1 MPKNLLSWRRFLNR
15 SLLFV
20 WAAILLVACGSGPN
34 FAPVEDLHSPPERVP
49 EHYVVRSGDTLFSI
63 AFRYG
68 LDFRGLASA
77 NGIGRDYAIYP
88 GQRLRLDDSQS
99 STRAAD
105 PVAAS
110 SPPSSPNNAL
120 SRPKTPSAPVAVKQR
135 TSPKPQ
141 PMPAPVSNWQWPS
154 EGKIVRGFNS
164 SQYAHK
170 GIDIAGKLEQPV
182 KAAAAG
188 VVVYAGSGLVGYGKL
203 LIVKHSDRYLSA
215 YAHNNQLL
223 AKEGETVRQGQVI
236 ARMGDSG
243 TDSVKLHFE
252 IREDGKPI
260 NPVKLLPKRN

>member
-1 MPKNLLSWRRFLNR
+1 MSWLRFLNR
-15 SLLFV
+15 SLLFAG
-20 WAAILLVACGSGPN
+20 AAILLLACGSGPN

-49 EHYVVRSGDTLFSI
+49 EYYVVRSGDTLFSI

-77 NGIGRDYAIYP
+77 NGIGRGYAIYP
-88 GQRLRLDDSQS
+88 GQKLRLDDSS
-99 STRAAD
+99 SSARATA
-105 PVAAS
+105 PVASS
-110 SPPSSPNNAL
+110 SPESSSSNAL
-120 SRPKTPSAPVAVKQR
+120 SKPKKPAASVANKQR
-135 TSPKPQ
+135 TTPPPERVITPIST
-141 PMPAPVSNWQWPS
+141 WLWPS
-154 EGKIVRGFNS
+154 EGTIVRGFNS

-182 KAAAAG
+182 SAAAAG

-203 LIVKHSDRYLSA
+203 LIVKHNDRYLSA
-215 YAHNNQLL
+215 YAHNNRLL
-223 AKEGETVRQGQVI
+223 VKEGETVRQGQTI
-236 ARMGDSG
+236 AKMGDTG

>member
-1 MPKNLLSWRRFLNR
+1 MLL
-15 SLLFV
+15 
-20 WAAILLVACGSGPN
+20 ACGSGPN

-88 GQRLRLDDSQS
+88 GQKLRLDDSPS
-99 STRAAD
+99 SARATA
-105 PVAAS
+105 PIAS
-110 SPPSSPNNAL
+110 SSPEPSS
-120 SRPKTPSAPVAVKQR
+120 SHISGKPKKPAAPIVDKPR
-135 TSPKPQ
+135 TTAPP
-141 PMPAPVSNWQWPS
+141 PRVNTPVSTWQWPS
-154 EGKIVRGFNS
+154 EGSIVRGFDS

-182 KAAAAG
+182 NAAAAG

-203 LIVKHSDRYLSA
+203 LIVKHNDRYLSA
-215 YAHNNQLL
+215 YAHNNRLL
-223 AKEGETVRQGQVI
+223 VKEGETIRQGQTI
-236 ARMGDSG
+236 AKMGDTG